1 MPRHSDYVHLG
12 GVYPND
18 GVSYGEY
25 QQLLEG
31 RAIRDD
37 ADVFSDWLRP
47 QSKEERQ
54 MGEQLLMD
62 KLEPSA
68 QMEGMKRAGINP
80 LTAAAGIAGS
90 SSSLPQPSSSVNPLG
105 DIAGA
110 VSQVGSFLKPD
121 GSMLSGLAQL
131 AQTPSQSRLNDANA
145 NKANKEADEVHPL
158 AQAQILRQ
166 YAASTK
172 DLTDSGIDE
181 ITAAGIAFDSS
192 ASGMTSGI
200 SNLLRGDNVVRRID
214 KEMRKFDDMHEID
227 TRTWKLQ
234 EDELTKNQY
243 RIPQAEYEM
252 QITEIQRQRE
262 DLARQRDE
270 LLTKQWERFN
280 GDPCLD
286 QANRLYDIQQ
296 QFGFDS
302 PQYKAAMRIAYD
314 SNYYSSLAGYD
325 AEVNDVFAKAFNEQ
339 LGINKADALY
349 KAYNKE
355 IDFLYDALL
364 EMYKET
370 FKSPKGFIE
379 AAAKLLSL
387 PATAS
392 MSVILN
398 SIAKDVKVPKAKSL
412 KSHRHET
419 HALGGSMRW

>member
-1 MPRHSDYVHLG
+1 MEDNDFMSWINERGELSLSTPYRNSG
-12 GVYPND
+12 GV
-18 GVSYGEY
+18 
-25 QQLLEG
+25 
-31 RAIRDD
+31 I
-37 ADVFSDWLRP
+37 SDWIDP
-47 QSKEERQ
+47 QVKERRQ
-54 MGEQLLMD
+54 MGEQLVMD
-62 KLEPSA
+62 YLEPRY

-80 LTAAAGIAGS
+80 LTAAGGIAGTS
-90 SSSLPQPSSSVNPLG
+90 SSSPQPASSVDPLG

-110 VSQVGSFLKPD
+110 ASQVGSLLKPD

-131 AQTPSQSRLNDANA
+131 AQSPSQARLNDANA
-145 NKANKEADEVHPL
+145 NKANKEANEVHPL

-166 YAASTK
+166 YAASAK

-200 SNLLRGDNVVRRID
+200 SNLLRGDNVVRKID
-214 KEMRKFDDMHEID
+214 KEMRKFDDMHKID
-227 TRTWKLQ
+227 EDTWKLQ
-234 EDELTKNQY
+234 EDELKKNEY

-252 QITEIQRQRE
+252 QITGIQKLRE
-262 DLARQRDE
+262 DLAKQRDE

-325 AEVNDVFAKAFNEQ
+325 AEVNDIFAKAFNEQ
-339 LGINKADALY
+339 LGINKADSLY

-355 IDFLYDALL
+355 IDFLYGALL

-379 AAAKLLSL
+379 AACKLLSL
-387 PATAS
+387 PSTAT
-392 MSVILN
+392 MSVFLN
-398 SIAKDVKVPKAKSL
+398 SIAKDIKVPEAKSL

-419 HALGGSMRW
+419 HSSGRSMRW